1 MSGCIGDV
9 AAQHLAMITPIHEIQ
24 VAADIAERL
33 IHSLD
38 IQIRCLPDLCQ
49 QRILNSRRQLR
60 IAMYFVFPAN
70 FIGHIAYRQ
79 RHQLSITIFH
89 QHGRAFDL
97 DQRTVLMANETA
109 LQRQIALLFDF
120 LQKVFYVFGRI
131 YSDMIQRQ
139 RCSALQ
145 HITEAFAKPDIGL
158 QDFAGIGIANSDRFR
173 RLFHYRPIPRFA
185 IRQRLFHLLANRN
198 IARNPQNAN
207 QFPGSIP
214 HRRFDRFHQHPFA
227 AIRKHNPFLI
237 YTGPAREHRLA
248 VMLPE
253 RIRQFF
259 IDKIIIGLANNFFF
273 PGAKK
278 PFKRRI
284 AG

>member
-1 MSGCIGDV
+1 MLIVVIDGMGGGIGTQLVAQLSGQIPAG
-9 AAQHLAMITPIHEIQ
+9 AEIVCVGANAWATQ
-24 VAADIAERL
+24 SMLKAGASRGATGENAVRVTVQSADIVTG
-33 IHSLD
+33 
-38 IQIRCLPDLCQ
+38 P
-49 QRILNSRRQLR
+49 
-60 IAMYFVFPAN
+60 
-70 FIGHIAYRQ
+70 
-79 RHQLSITIFH
+79 
-89 QHGRAFDL
+89 
-97 DQRTVLMANETA
+97 
-109 LQRQIALLFDF
+109 
-120 LQKVFYVFGRI
+120 
-131 YSDMIQRQ
+131 
-139 RCSALQ
+139 
-145 HITEAFAKPDIGL
+145 
-158 QDFAGIGIANSDRFR
+158 IGI
-173 RLFHYRPIPRFA
+173 I
-185 IRQRLFHLLANRN
+185 IHLLANRN